1 LPPAALIRLLT
12 PHPMPALVLDSV
24 SKTFFPRFGLLDRS
38 RSRPGPVH
46 AVRNVSL
53 TLERGEILVL
63 LGPNGSGKST
73 LLKLVATMLLPDAG
87 RIEVDGIDAVRHAQ
101 QVVRKIALAVTS
113 ERSFFPRLTA
123 RENLEFYATL
133 DEVPAAQRPRRV
145 EEVLETTGLAS
156 AAGHLVQGYSAGMYR
171 RLGIARALLKNPAL
185 LLLDEPSSSL
195 DPETTEAFWAW
206 VRQTARTSTAIVLA
220 THNFEEAVTVGSRVA
235 MFRQGELAAC
245 HEIGSSLSVEELRC
259 TYHRNVQTA
268 GDPDKLW
275 KVHSAASL

>member
-1 LPPAALIRLLT
+1 
-12 PHPMPALVLDSV
+12 MPALVLDSV
-24 SKTFFPRFGLLDRS
+24 SKTFLPRFGLLDRS

-53 TLERGEILVL
+53 TLERGEVLVL

-73 LLKLVATMLLPDAG
+73 LLKLVATMLVPDAG
-87 RIEVDGIDAVRHAQ
+87 VIEVDGIDAVRHAQ
-101 QVVRKIALAVTS
+101 QVVRKVALAVTA

-123 RENLEFYATL
+123 RENLDFYATL
-133 DEVPAAQRPRRV
+133 DEVPAARRPHRV

-156 AAGHLVQGYSAGMYR
+156 AAGSLVQSFSAGMYR
-171 RLGIARALLKNPAL
+171 RLGIARALLKNPGL

-206 VRQTARTSTAIVLA
+206 VRQSARTGTAIVLA
-220 THNFEEAVTVGSRVA
+220 THNFEEAVAVGSRVA
-235 MFRQGELAAC
+235 VLRQGELAAC
-245 HEIGSSLSVEELRC
+245 NEIGSLISVEELRR
-259 TYHRNVQTA
+259 TYHQNVTA

>member
-1 LPPAALIRLLT
+1 
-12 PHPMPALVLDSV
+12 MPALVLESV
-24 SKTFFPRFGLLDRS
+24 SKTFLPRLGLFDRS

-53 TLERGEILVL
+53 TMERGEVLVL

-123 RENLEFYATL
+123 RENLDFYATL
-133 DEVPAAQRPRRV
+133 DEVPAALRPRRV
-145 EEVLETTGLAS
+145 EEVLETTGLGS
-156 AAGHLVQGYSAGMYR
+156 AAGRLVQSYSAGMYR

-195 DPETTEAFWAW
+195 DPETAEAFWAW
-206 VRQTARTSTAIVLA
+206 VRQSARTGTAIVLA
-220 THNFEEAVTVGSRVA
+220 THNFEEAVVVGSRVA
-235 MFRQGELAAC
+235 VLRQGELAAC
-245 HEIGSSLSVEELRC
+245 HEIGSSISVEELRR
-259 TYHRNVQTA
+259 TYHQNAQTA
-268 GDPDKLW
+268 GDPGMLW
-275 KVHSAASL
+275 KVQSAASV

>member
-1 LPPAALIRLLT
+1 MPPAALIRPLV
-12 PHPMPALVLDSV
+12 PHSMPALVLDSV

-53 TLERGEILVL
+53 TLERNKILVL

-73 LLKLVATMLLPDAG
+73 LLKLVATMLLPDSG
-87 RIEVDGIDAVRHAQ
+87 RIEVDGIDAVRHAPH
-101 QVVRKIALAVTS
+101 VVRKIALAVTS

-123 RENLEFYATL
+123 RENLDFYATL
-133 DEVPAAQRPRRV
+133 DEVPAALRPRRV

-156 AAGHLVQGYSAGMYR
+156 SAGHLVQGYSAGMYR

-195 DPETTEAFWAW
+195 DPGTTEAFWTW
-206 VRQTARTSTAIVLA
+206 VRQTARAGTAIVMA

-245 HEIGSSLSVEELRC
+245 HEFDSRISVEELRR
-259 TYHRNVQTA
+259 TYHRNLQTA
-268 GDPDKLW
+268 GDPGMLW
-275 KVHSAASL
+275 KVNSAPPV

>member
-1 LPPAALIRLLT
+1 
-12 PHPMPALVLDSV
+12 MPALVLDSV
-24 SKTFFPRFGLLDRS
+24 SKTFFPRLGLLDRS
-38 RSRPGPVH
+38 RSRPAPIH
-46 AVRNVSL
+46 AVKNVSL
-53 TLERGEILVL
+53 TVERGEVLVL

-133 DEVPAAQRPRRV
+133 DEVPAALRPRRV
-145 EEVLETTGLAS
+145 EEVLEITGLAS
-156 AAGHLVQGYSAGMYR
+156 DADRLVQTFSAGMYR
-171 RLGIARALLKNPAL
+171 RLGIARALLKNPVL

-195 DPETTEAFWAW
+195 DPETTAAFWVW
-206 VRQTARTSTAIVLA
+206 VRQSARTGTAIALA
-220 THNFEEAVTVGSRVA
+220 THNFEEAVTVGNRVA

-245 HEIGSSLSVEELRC
+245 SEIGSRTSVEELRR
-259 TYHRNVQTA
+259 TYHQNVQTA
-268 GDPDKLW
+268 GDPGMLW
-275 KVHSAASL
+275 KVNSAASV